1 MTWKV
6 GTPVVVFLAGA
17 LFSRT
22 IRLNSPQ
29 EPIRT
34 APAITTQQPALAN
47 VDGVQAYQVAEPA
60 ARETRRNL
68 FAFTEEPRVVQAAV
82 VRTVSQQMTET
93 TPVVLEQ
100 KTEFPHPRDP
110 EFPMRFIGTFGFAK
124 DPIAVFQGNGEVVN
138 AKIGE
143 RVTGDFR
150 LASIGVESVEV
161 STPLGATQRVA
172 LGK

>member
-1 MTWKV
+1 
-6 GTPVVVFLAGA
+6 
-17 LFSRT
+17 
-22 IRLNSPQ
+22 
-29 EPIRT
+29 
-34 APAITTQQPALAN
+34 
-47 VDGVQAYQVAEPA
+47 
-60 ARETRRNL
+60 
-68 FAFTEEPRVVQAAV
+68 
-82 VRTVSQQMTET
+82 
-93 TPVVLEQ
+93 
-100 KTEFPHPRDP
+100 
-110 EFPMRFIGTFGFAK
+110 MRFIGTFGFAK